1 MIDVLGPEKRRRR
14 TTQEKIA
21 IVQQSFEPGMTVS
34 LVARQHGVA
43 ASQLFLWRKQYQEGS
58 LTAVAAGEQ
67 VVPASELAA
76 AMKQIKELQRLL
88 GKKTM
93 ENELL
98 KEAVE
103 YGRGKKVDSARA
115 LIARGWG
122 VSFVSRCLR
131 VSRAQL
137 HVILR
142 RADDWKDGRRS
153 RHTDDTDVLRRIHHV
168 IGELPTYGYR
178 RIWALLRRQTELD
191 GMPAINAKR
200 VYRIMRQNA
209 LLLER
214 KTSVPP
220 SKRAHTG
227 KVAVKESNQRWCSDG
242 FEFRCDNGE
251 KLRVTFALD
260 CCDREALHWAV
271 TTGGFNSET
280 VQDVM
285 PGAVERRFGNELP
298 ASPVEWLTDN
308 GSCYRANETRQFARM
323 LGLEPK
329 NTAVRSPESNGIAES
344 FVKTIKR
351 DYISVMPKP
360 DGLTAAKNLAEAFEH
375 YNEWHPHSALGYRSP
390 QEYLRQ
396 RTSNGLSDNRC
407 LEIQGQIPISAN
419 LRVVV
424 LRLI

>member
-103 YGRGKKVDSARA
+103 YGRAKKLDSARA

-122 VSFVSRCLR
+122 VSLVSRCLR

-142 RADDWKDGRRS
+142 RTNDWKDGRRS
-153 RHTDDTDVLRRIHHV
+153 RHSDDTDVLLRIHHV

-178 RIWALLRRQTELD
+178 RVWALLRRQAELD

-200 VYRIMRQNA
+200 VYRIMCQNA

-214 KTSVPP
+214 KPAVPP

-271 TTGGFNSET
+271 TTGGFDSET

-285 PGAVERRFGNELP
+285 LGAVERRFGNELP

-390 QEYLRQ
+390 REYLRQ
-396 RTSNGLSDNRC
+396 RASNGLSDNRC
-407 LEIQGQIPISAN
+407 L
-419 LRVVV
+419 
-424 LRLI
+424 

>member
-103 YGRGKKVDSARA
+103 YGRAKKLDSARA

-178 RIWALLRRQTELD
+178 RVWALLRRQTELD

-200 VYRIMRQNA
+200 IYRIMRQNA

-214 KTSVPP
+214 KTAVPP

-227 KVAVKESNQRWCSDG
+227 RVAVKESNQRWCSDG

-285 PGAVERRFGNELP
+285 LGAVERRFGNELP

-390 QEYLRQ
+390 REYLRQ
-396 RTSNGLSDNRC
+396 RACNGL
-407 LEIQGQIPISAN
+407 
-419 LRVVV
+419 
-424 LRLI
+424 

>member
-142 RADDWKDGRRS
+142 RTDDWMDGRRS
-153 RHTDDTDVLRRIHHV
+153 RHTDDTDVLLRIHHV

-178 RIWALLRRQTELD
+178 RVWALLRRQAELD

-200 VYRIMRQNA
+200 IYRIMRQNA

-214 KTSVPP
+214 KTAVPP

-227 KVAVKESNQRWCSDG
+227 RVAVKESNQRWCSDG

-285 PGAVERRFGNELP
+285 LGAVERRFGNELP

-329 NTAVRSPESNGIAES
+329 STAVRSPESNGIAES

-390 QEYLRQ
+390 REYLRQ
-396 RTSNGLSDNRC
+396 RACNGLSDNRC
-407 LEIQGQIPISAN
+407 LEI
-419 LRVVV
+419 
-424 LRLI
+424 

>member
-1 MIDVLGPEKRRRR
+1 MIVLIPVFRLVIGEQIIDVLGPEKRRRR

-103 YGRGKKVDSARA
+103 YGRAKKVDSARA

-122 VSFVSRCLR
+122 VSLVSRCLR

-142 RADDWKDGRRS
+142 RTDDWMDGRRS
-153 RHTDDTDVLRRIHHV
+153 RHTDDTDVLLRIHHV

-178 RIWALLRRQTELD
+178 RVWALLRRQAELD

-200 VYRIMRQNA
+200 VYRLMRQNA

-214 KTSVPP
+214 KPAVPP

-227 KVAVKESNQRWCSDG
+227 RVAVKESNQRWCSDG
-242 FEFRCDNGE
+242 FEFCCDNGE
-251 KLRVTFALD
+251 RLRVTFALD

-285 PGAVERRFGNELP
+285 LGAVERRFGNDLP
-298 ASPVEWLTDN
+298 SSPVEWLTDN

-351 DYISVMPKP
+351 DYISIMPKP

-390 QEYLRQ
+390 REYLRQ
-396 RTSNGLSDNRC
+396 RACNGLSDNRC
-407 LEIQGQIPISAN
+407 LEI
-419 LRVVV
+419 
-424 LRLI
+424 

>member
-122 VSFVSRCLR
+122 VSLVSRCLR

-142 RADDWKDGRRS
+142 RTDDWKDGRRS
-153 RHTDDTDVLRRIHHV
+153 RHSDDTDVLLRIHHV

-178 RIWALLRRQTELD
+178 RVWALLRRLDELD

-214 KTSVPP
+214 KTAVPP

-271 TTGGFNSET
+271 TTGGFDSET

-285 PGAVERRFGNELP
+285 LGAVERRFGNELP

-351 DYISVMPKP
+351 DYISIMPKP

-390 QEYLRQ
+390 REYLRQ
-396 RTSNGLSDNRC
+396 QASNGLSDNRC
-407 LEIQGQIPISAN
+407 LEI
-419 LRVVV
+419 
-424 LRLI
+424 

>member
-88 GKKTM
+88 DKKTM

-122 VSFVSRCLR
+122 VSLVSRCLR

-142 RADDWKDGRRS
+142 RTDDWMDGRRS
-153 RHTDDTDVLRRIHHV
+153 RHTDDTDVLLRIHHV

-178 RIWALLRRQTELD
+178 RVWALLRRQAELD

-214 KTSVPP
+214 KPAVPP

-227 KVAVKESNQRWCSDG
+227 RVAVKESNQRWCSDG

-271 TTGGFNSET
+271 TTGGFDSET

-285 PGAVERRFGNELP
+285 LGAVERRFGNELP

-351 DYISVMPKP
+351 DYISIMPKP

-390 QEYLRQ
+390 REYLRQ
-396 RTSNGLSDNRC
+396 RASNGLSDDRC
-407 LEIQGQIPISAN
+407 LEI
-419 LRVVV
+419 
-424 LRLI
+424 

>member
-122 VSFVSRCLR
+122 VSLVSRCLR

-142 RADDWKDGRRS
+142 RTDDWMDDRRS
-153 RHTDDTDVLRRIHHV
+153 RHTDDTDVLLRIHHV

-178 RIWALLRRQTELD
+178 RVWALLRRQAELD

-214 KTSVPP
+214 KPAVPP

-227 KVAVKESNQRWCSDG
+227 RVAVKESNQRWCSDG

-285 PGAVERRFGNELP
+285 LGAVERRFGNELP

-329 NTAVRSPESNGIAES
+329 STAVRSPESNGIAES

-390 QEYLRQ
+390 REYLRQ
-396 RTSNGLSDNRC
+396 QASNGLSDNRC
-407 LEIQGQIPISAN
+407 LEI
-419 LRVVV
+419 
-424 LRLI
+424 

>member
-1 MIDVLGPEKRRRR
+1 MIVLILVFRLVIGEQMIDVLGPEKRRRR

-103 YGRGKKVDSARA
+103 YGRGKKVDRARA

-122 VSFVSRCLR
+122 VSLVSRCLR

-142 RADDWKDGRRS
+142 RTDDWMDGRRS
-153 RHTDDTDVLRRIHHV
+153 RHTDDTDVLLRIHHV

-178 RIWALLRRQTELD
+178 RVWALLRRQAELD

-214 KTSVPP
+214 KPAVPP

-227 KVAVKESNQRWCSDG
+227 RVAVKESNQRWCSDG
-242 FEFRCDNGE
+242 FEFCCDNGE
-251 KLRVTFALD
+251 RLRVTFALD

-285 PGAVERRFGNELP
+285 LGAVERRFGNDLP
-298 ASPVEWLTDN
+298 SSPVEWLTDN

-351 DYISVMPKP
+351 DYISIMPKP

-375 YNEWHPHSALGYRSP
+375 YNE
-390 QEYLRQ
+390 
-396 RTSNGLSDNRC
+396 
-407 LEIQGQIPISAN
+407 
-419 LRVVV
+419 
-424 LRLI
+424 

>member
-1 MIDVLGPEKRRRR
+1 MIVLILVFRLVIGEQMIDVLGPEKRRRR

-88 GKKTM
+88 DKKTM

-122 VSFVSRCLR
+122 VSLVSRCLR

-142 RADDWKDGRRS
+142 RTDDWMDGRRS
-153 RHTDDTDVLRRIHHV
+153 RHTDDTDVLLRIHHV

-178 RIWALLRRQTELD
+178 RVWALLRRQAELD

-214 KTSVPP
+214 KPAVPP

-227 KVAVKESNQRWCSDG
+227 RVAVKESNQRWCSDG

-285 PGAVERRFGNELP
+285 LGAVERRFGNELP

-329 NTAVRSPESNGIAES
+329 NTAMRSPESNGIAES

-351 DYISVMPKP
+351 DYISIMPKP

-390 QEYLRQ
+390 REYLRQ
-396 RTSNGLSDNRC
+396 RACNGLSDNRC
-407 LEIQGQIPISAN
+407 LEI
-419 LRVVV
+419 
-424 LRLI
+424 

>member
-1 MIDVLGPEKRRRR
+1 MIVLILVFRLVIGEQMIDVLGPEKRRRR

-122 VSFVSRCLR
+122 VSLVSRCLR

-142 RADDWKDGRRS
+142 RTDDWMDGRRS
-153 RHTDDTDVLRRIHHV
+153 RHTDDTDVLLRIHHV

-178 RIWALLRRQTELD
+178 RVWALLRRQAELD

-214 KTSVPP
+214 KPAVPP

-227 KVAVKESNQRWCSDG
+227 RVAVKESNQRWCSDG

-285 PGAVERRFGNELP
+285 LGAVERRFGNELP

-329 NTAVRSPESNGIAES
+329 STAVRSPESNGIAES

-360 DGLTAAKNLAEAFEH
+360 DGLTAAKNLAEAFKH

-390 QEYLRQ
+390 REYLRQ
-396 RTSNGLSDNRC
+396 QASNGLSDNRC
-407 LEIQGQIPISAN
+407 LEI
-419 LRVVV
+419 
-424 LRLI
+424 

>member
-1 MIDVLGPEKRRRR
+1 MFKECPVQRIEVITGEQKRRRY
-14 TTQEKIA
+14 TPEEKA
-21 IVQQSFEPGMTVS
+21 RFVALAMQPGYTVS
-34 LVARQHGVA
+34 LVARQYGITP
-43 ASQLFLWRKQYQEGS
+43 SLIFKWKRLMNEGGKS
-58 LTAVAAGEQ
+58 AIAAGDE
-67 VVPASELAA
+67 VLSVSELKALEKKV
-76 AMKQIKELQRLL
+76 KQLEQML
-88 GKKTM
+88 GRKTM
-93 ENELL
+93 EAEILRDAL
-98 KEAVE
+98 EIAQ
-103 YGRGKKVDSARA
+103 GKKVDIAHAIAATGRYPLIRIAEVLCVSRSNLYDRLLDKRQHRSARYSKDDDA
-115 LIARGWG
+115 RLLPLIRQIC
-122 VSFVSRCLR
+122 SE
-131 VSRAQL
+131 RA
-137 HVILR
+137 
-142 RADDWKDGRRS
+142 
-153 RHTDDTDVLRRIHHV
+153 TN
-168 IGELPTYGYR
+168 GYR
-178 RIWALLRRQTELD
+178 RVTAHLNRALKEHNWRVN
-191 GMPAINAKR
+191 PKR

-214 KTSVPP
+214 KPAIPP

-227 KVAVKESNQRWCSDG
+227 RVAVKESNQRWCSDG

-271 TTGGFNSET
+271 TTGGFDSET

-285 PGAVERRFGNELP
+285 LGAVERRFGSELP

-351 DYISVMPKP
+351 DYINIMPKP

-390 QEYLRQ
+390 REYLRQ
-396 RTSNGLSDNRC
+396 RASNGLSDNRC
-407 LEIQGQIPISAN
+407 LEI
-419 LRVVV
+419 
-424 LRLI
+424 

>member
-122 VSFVSRCLR
+122 VSLVSRCLR

-142 RADDWKDGRRS
+142 RTDDWKDGRRS
-153 RHTDDTDVLRRIHHV
+153 RHSDDTDVLLRIHHV

-178 RIWALLRRQTELD
+178 RVWALLRRQAELD

-214 KTSVPP
+214 KTAVPP

-242 FEFRCDNGE
+242 FEFCCDNGE

-271 TTGGFNSET
+271 TTGGFDSET

-285 PGAVERRFGNELP
+285 LGAVERRFGNELP

-351 DYISVMPKP
+351 DYISIMPKP

-390 QEYLRQ
+390 REYLRQ
-396 RTSNGLSDNRC
+396 QASNGLSDNRC
-407 LEIQGQIPISAN
+407 LEI
-419 LRVVV
+419 
-424 LRLI
+424 

>member
-1 MIDVLGPEKRRRR
+1 MIVLILVFRLVIGEQMIDVLGPEKRRRR

-122 VSFVSRCLR
+122 VSLVSRCLR

-142 RADDWKDGRRS
+142 RTDDWKDGRRS
-153 RHTDDTDVLRRIHHV
+153 RHSDDTDVLLRIHHV

-178 RIWALLRRQTELD
+178 RVWALLRRQAELD

-214 KTSVPP
+214 KTAVPP

-227 KVAVKESNQRWCSDG
+227 KMAVKESNQRWCSDG

-271 TTGGFNSET
+271 TTGGFDSET

-285 PGAVERRFGNELP
+285 LGAVERRFGNELP

-351 DYISVMPKP
+351 DYISIMPKP

-390 QEYLRQ
+390 REYLRQ
-396 RTSNGLSDNRC
+396 QASNGLSDNRC
-407 LEIQGQIPISAN
+407 LEI
-419 LRVVV
+419 
-424 LRLI
+424 

>member
-122 VSFVSRCLR
+122 VSLVSRCLR

-142 RADDWKDGRRS
+142 RTDDWMDGRRS
-153 RHTDDTDVLRRIHHV
+153 RHTDDTDVLLRIHHV

-178 RIWALLRRQTELD
+178 RVWALLRRQAELD

-214 KTSVPP
+214 KPAVPP

-227 KVAVKESNQRWCSDG
+227 RVAVKESNQRWCSDG

-285 PGAVERRFGNELP
+285 LGAAERRFGNELP

-329 NTAVRSPESNGIAES
+329 STAVRSPESNGIAES

-390 QEYLRQ
+390 REYLRQ
-396 RTSNGLSDNRC
+396 QASNGLSDNRC
-407 LEIQGQIPISAN
+407 LEI
-419 LRVVV
+419 
-424 LRLI
+424 

>member
-1 MIDVLGPEKRRRR
+1 MIVLILVFRLVIGEQMIDVLGPEKRRRR

-103 YGRGKKVDSARA
+103 YGRAKKVDSARA

-122 VSFVSRCLR
+122 VSLVSRCLR

-142 RADDWKDGRRS
+142 RTDDWMDGRRS
-153 RHTDDTDVLRRIHHV
+153 RHTDDTDVLLRIHHV

-178 RIWALLRRQTELD
+178 RVWALLRRQAELD

-214 KTSVPP
+214 KPAVPP

-227 KVAVKESNQRWCSDG
+227 RVAVKESNQRWCSDG
-242 FEFRCDNGE
+242 FEFCCDNGE
-251 KLRVTFALD
+251 RLRVTFALD

-285 PGAVERRFGNELP
+285 LGAVERRFGNDLP
-298 ASPVEWLTDN
+298 SSPVEWLTDN

-351 DYISVMPKP
+351 DYISIMPKP

-390 QEYLRQ
+390 REYLRQ
-396 RTSNGLSDNRC
+396 RACNGLSDNRC
-407 LEIQGQIPISAN
+407 LEI
-419 LRVVV
+419 
-424 LRLI
+424 

>member
-1 MIDVLGPEKRRRR
+1 MIVLILVFRLVIGEQMIDVLGPEKRRRR

-122 VSFVSRCLR
+122 VSLVSRCLR

-142 RADDWKDGRRS
+142 RTDDWKDGRRS
-153 RHTDDTDVLRRIHHV
+153 RHSDDTDVLLRIHHV

-178 RIWALLRRQTELD
+178 RVWALLRRQAELD

-214 KTSVPP
+214 KTAVPP

-271 TTGGFNSET
+271 TTGGFDSET

-285 PGAVERRFGNELP
+285 LGAVERRFGNELP

-308 GSCYRANETRQFARM
+308 GSCYRANETRQFARI

-351 DYISVMPKP
+351 DYISIMPKP
-360 DGLTAAKNLAEAFEH
+360 DGLTAAKNLAEALEH
-375 YNEWHPHSALGYRSP
+375 YNEWHPHS
-390 QEYLRQ
+390 
-396 RTSNGLSDNRC
+396 
-407 LEIQGQIPISAN
+407 
-419 LRVVV
+419 
-424 LRLI
+424 

>member
-122 VSFVSRCLR
+122 VSLVSRCLR

-142 RADDWKDGRRS
+142 RTDDWMDDRRS
-153 RHTDDTDVLRRIHHV
+153 RHTDDTDVLLRIHHV

-178 RIWALLRRQTELD
+178 RVWALLRRQAELD

-214 KTSVPP
+214 KPAVPP

-227 KVAVKESNQRWCSDG
+227 RVAVKESNQRWCSDG

-329 NTAVRSPESNGIAES
+329 STAVRSPESNGIAES

-390 QEYLRQ
+390 REYLRQ
-396 RTSNGLSDNRC
+396 QASNGLSDNRC
-407 LEIQGQIPISAN
+407 LEI
-419 LRVVV
+419 
-424 LRLI
+424 

>member
-1 MIDVLGPEKRRRR
+1 MIVLILVFRLVIGEQMIDVLGPEKRRRR

-58 LTAVAAGEQ
+58 LTAVSAGEQ

-122 VSFVSRCLR
+122 VSLVSRCLR

-142 RADDWKDGRRS
+142 RTDDWMDGRRS
-153 RHTDDTDVLRRIHHV
+153 RHTDDTDVLLRIHHV

-178 RIWALLRRQTELD
+178 RVWALLRRQAELD

-214 KTSVPP
+214 KPAVPP

-227 KVAVKESNQRWCSDG
+227 RVAVKESNQRWCSDG
-242 FEFRCDNGE
+242 FEFCCDNGE
-251 KLRVTFALD
+251 RLRVTFALD

-285 PGAVERRFGNELP
+285 LGAVERRFGNDLP
-298 ASPVEWLTDN
+298 SSPVEWLTDN

-351 DYISVMPKP
+351 DYISIMPKP

-390 QEYLRQ
+390 REYLRQ
-396 RTSNGLSDNRC
+396 RACNGLSDNRC
-407 LEIQGQIPISAN
+407 L
-419 LRVVV
+419 
-424 LRLI
+424 

>member
-122 VSFVSRCLR
+122 VSLVSRCLR

-142 RADDWKDGRRS
+142 RTEDWKDGRRS
-153 RHTDDTDVLRRIHHV
+153 RHTDDTDVLLRIHHV

-178 RIWALLRRQTELD
+178 RVWALLRRQAELD

-214 KTSVPP
+214 KPAVPP

-227 KVAVKESNQRWCSDG
+227 RVAVKESNQRWCSDG
-242 FEFRCDNGE
+242 FEFCCDNGE
-251 KLRVTFALD
+251 RRRVTFALD

-285 PGAVERRFGNELP
+285 LGAVERRFGNDLP
-298 ASPVEWLTDN
+298 SSPVEWLTDN

-351 DYISVMPKP
+351 DYISIMPKP

-390 QEYLRQ
+390 REYLRQ
-396 RTSNGLSDNRC
+396 RACNGLSDNRC
-407 LEIQGQIPISAN
+407 LEI
-419 LRVVV
+419 
-424 LRLI
+424 

>member
-122 VSFVSRCLR
+122 VSLVSRCLR

-142 RADDWKDGRRS
+142 RTDDWKDGRRS
-153 RHTDDTDVLRRIHHV
+153 RHSDDTDVLLRIHHV

-178 RIWALLRRQTELD
+178 RVWALLRRQAELD

-214 KTSVPP
+214 KTAVPP

-227 KVAVKESNQRWCSDG
+227 KVAVKESNQRWCYDG

-271 TTGGFNSET
+271 TTGGFDSET

-285 PGAVERRFGNELP
+285 LGAVERRFGSELP

-329 NTAVRSPESNGIAES
+329 STAVRSPESNGIAES

-390 QEYLRQ
+390 REYLRQ
-396 RTSNGLSDNRC
+396 RASNGLSDNRC
-407 LEIQGQIPISAN
+407 LEI
-419 LRVVV
+419 
-424 LRLI
+424 

>member
-1 MIDVLGPEKRRRR
+1 MIVLILVFRLVIGEQMIDVLGPEKRRRR

-122 VSFVSRCLR
+122 VSLVSRCLR

-142 RADDWKDGRRS
+142 RTDDWKDGRRS
-153 RHTDDTDVLRRIHHV
+153 RHSDDTDVLLRIHHV

-178 RIWALLRRQTELD
+178 RIWALLRRQAELD

-200 VYRIMRQNA
+200 IYRIMRQNA

-214 KTSVPP
+214 KTAVPP

-271 TTGGFNSET
+271 TTGGFDSET

-285 PGAVERRFGNELP
+285 LGAVERRFGNELP

-351 DYISVMPKP
+351 DYISIMPKP

-375 YNEWHPHSALGYRSP
+375 YNEWH
-390 QEYLRQ
+390 
-396 RTSNGLSDNRC
+396 
-407 LEIQGQIPISAN
+407 
-419 LRVVV
+419 
-424 LRLI
+424 

>member
-1 MIDVLGPEKRRRR
+1 

-122 VSFVSRCLR
+122 VSLVSRCLR

-142 RADDWKDGRRS
+142 RTDDWMDGRRS
-153 RHTDDTDVLRRIHHV
+153 RHTDDTDVLLRIHHV

-178 RIWALLRRQTELD
+178 RVWALLRRQAELD

-214 KTSVPP
+214 KPAVPP

-227 KVAVKESNQRWCSDG
+227 RVAVKESNQRWCSDG

-285 PGAVERRFGNELP
+285 LGAVERRFGNELP

-329 NTAVRSPESNGIAES
+329 STAVRSPESNGIAES

-390 QEYLRQ
+390 REYLRQ
-396 RTSNGLSDNRC
+396 QASNGLSDNRC
-407 LEIQGQIPISAN
+407 LEI
-419 LRVVV
+419 
-424 LRLI
+424 

>member
-103 YGRGKKVDSARA
+103 YGRAKKW
-115 LIARGWG
+115 IAHA
-122 VSFVSRCLR
+122 VSRCLR

-142 RADDWKDGRRS
+142 RTDDWKDGRRS
-153 RHTDDTDVLRRIHHV
+153 RHSDDTDVLLRIHHV

-178 RIWALLRRQTELD
+178 RVWALLRRQAELD
-191 GMPAINAKR
+191 GM
-200 VYRIMRQNA
+200 
-209 LLLER
+209 
-214 KTSVPP
+214 
-220 SKRAHTG
+220 
-227 KVAVKESNQRWCSDG
+227 
-242 FEFRCDNGE
+242 
-251 KLRVTFALD
+251 
-260 CCDREALHWAV
+260 
-271 TTGGFNSET
+271 
-280 VQDVM
+280 
-285 PGAVERRFGNELP
+285 
-298 ASPVEWLTDN
+298 
-308 GSCYRANETRQFARM
+308 
-323 LGLEPK
+323 
-329 NTAVRSPESNGIAES
+329 
-344 FVKTIKR
+344 
-351 DYISVMPKP
+351 
-360 DGLTAAKNLAEAFEH
+360 
-375 YNEWHPHSALGYRSP
+375 
-390 QEYLRQ
+390 
-396 RTSNGLSDNRC
+396 
-407 LEIQGQIPISAN
+407 
-419 LRVVV
+419 
-424 LRLI
+424 

>member
-122 VSFVSRCLR
+122 VSFISRCLR

-178 RIWALLRRQTELD
+178 RVWALLRRQTELD

-214 KTSVPP
+214 KPAVPP

-227 KVAVKESNQRWCSDG
+227 RVAVKESNQRWCSDG

-271 TTGGFNSET
+271 TTGGFDSET

-285 PGAVERRFGNELP
+285 LGAVERRFGSELP

-351 DYISVMPKP
+351 DYISIMPKP

-390 QEYLRQ
+390 REYLRQ
-396 RTSNGLSDNRC
+396 WASDGLSDNRC
-407 LEIQGQIPISAN
+407 LEI
-419 LRVVV
+419 
-424 LRLI
+424 

>member
-14 TTQEKIA
+14 TTQERIA

-122 VSFVSRCLR
+122 VSLVSRCLR

-142 RADDWKDGRRS
+142 RTDDWMDGRRS
-153 RHTDDTDVLRRIHHV
+153 RHTDDTDVLLRIHHV

-178 RIWALLRRQTELD
+178 RVWALLRRQAELD
-191 GMPAINAKR
+191 GMPAINTKR
-200 VYRIMRQNA
+200 VYRIIRQNA

-214 KTSVPP
+214 KPAVPP

-227 KVAVKESNQRWCSDG
+227 RVAVKESNQRWCSDG
-242 FEFRCDNGE
+242 FEFCCDNGE
-251 KLRVTFALD
+251 RLRVTFALD

-280 VQDVM
+280 VLDVM
-285 PGAVERRFGNELP
+285 LGAVERRFGNDLP
-298 ASPVEWLTDN
+298 SSPVEWLTDN

-351 DYISVMPKP
+351 DYISIMPKP

-390 QEYLRQ
+390 REYLRQ
-396 RTSNGLSDNRC
+396 RACNGLSDNRC
-407 LEIQGQIPISAN
+407 LEI
-419 LRVVV
+419 
-424 LRLI
+424 

>member
-122 VSFVSRCLR
+122 VSLVSRCLR

-142 RADDWKDGRRS
+142 RTDDWMDGRRS
-153 RHTDDTDVLRRIHHV
+153 RHTDDTDVLLRIHHV

-178 RIWALLRRQTELD
+178 RVWALLRRQAELD

-214 KTSVPP
+214 KTAVPP

-271 TTGGFNSET
+271 TTGGFDSET

-285 PGAVERRFGNELP
+285 LGAVERRFGNDLP
-298 ASPVEWLTDN
+298 SSPVEWLTDN

-351 DYISVMPKP
+351 DYISIMPKP

-390 QEYLRQ
+390 REYLRQ
-396 RTSNGLSDNRC
+396 QASNGLSDNRC
-407 LEIQGQIPISAN
+407 LEI
-419 LRVVV
+419 
-424 LRLI
+424 

>member
-1 MIDVLGPEKRRRR
+1 M
-14 TTQEKIA
+14 
-21 IVQQSFEPGMTVS
+21 
-34 LVARQHGVA
+34 
-43 ASQLFLWRKQYQEGS
+43 
-58 LTAVAAGEQ
+58 
-67 VVPASELAA
+67 
-76 AMKQIKELQRLL
+76 
-88 GKKTM
+88 
-93 ENELL
+93 
-98 KEAVE
+98 
-103 YGRGKKVDSARA
+103 DSARA

-178 RIWALLRRQTELD
+178 RVWALLRRQTELD

-214 KTSVPP
+214 KPAVPP

-227 KVAVKESNQRWCSDG
+227 RVAVKESNQRWCSDG

-271 TTGGFNSET
+271 TTGGFDSET

-285 PGAVERRFGNELP
+285 LGAVERRFGSELP

-351 DYISVMPKP
+351 DYISIMPKP

-375 YNEWHPHSALGYRSP
+375 YNKWHPHSALGYRSP
-390 QEYLRQ
+390 REYLRQ
-396 RTSNGLSDNRC
+396 WASDGLSDNRC
-407 LEIQGQIPISAN
+407 LEI
-419 LRVVV
+419 
-424 LRLI
+424 

>member
-122 VSFVSRCLR
+122 VSLVSRCLR

-142 RADDWKDGRRS
+142 RTDDWMDGRRS
-153 RHTDDTDVLRRIHHV
+153 RHTNDTDVLLRIHHV

-178 RIWALLRRQTELD
+178 RVWALLRRQAELD

-214 KTSVPP
+214 KPAVPP

-227 KVAVKESNQRWCSDG
+227 RVAVKESNQRWCSDG

-285 PGAVERRFGNELP
+285 LGAVERRFGNELP

-329 NTAVRSPESNGIAES
+329 STAVRSPESNGIAES

-390 QEYLRQ
+390 REYLRQ
-396 RTSNGLSDNRC
+396 QASNGLSDNRC
-407 LEIQGQIPISAN
+407 LEI
-419 LRVVV
+419 
-424 LRLI
+424 

>member
-76 AMKQIKELQRLL
+76 AMKQIKELLRLL

-122 VSFVSRCLR
+122 VSLVSRCLR

-142 RADDWKDGRRS
+142 RTDDWKDGRRS
-153 RHTDDTDVLRRIHHV
+153 RHSDDTDVLLRIHHV

-178 RIWALLRRQTELD
+178 RVWALLRRQAELD

-214 KTSVPP
+214 KTAVPP

-271 TTGGFNSET
+271 TTGGFDSET

-285 PGAVERRFGNELP
+285 LGAVERRFGNELP

-351 DYISVMPKP
+351 DYISIMPKP

-390 QEYLRQ
+390 REYLRQ
-396 RTSNGLSDNRC
+396 QASNGLSDNRC
-407 LEIQGQIPISAN
+407 LEI
-419 LRVVV
+419 
-424 LRLI
+424 